1 MEKVKRGYMLTVVE
15 VVRIGWD
22 LFRLEILESNLE
34 EMFK

>member
-15 VVRIGWD
+15 VVRIGRD